1 MRKLIVLPGCLG
13 LGGTT
18 LSLSLMIKGFERCGA
33 AEQLRVLVQADTLL
47 EDYLRQADQGF
58 CLQVIEAH
66 SLPQFVKRS
75 LQWVSQQPNDWP
87 LLLENYTARQ
97 VLPVITAAAPALR
110 LSKRPV
116 YHIFRDQALSDNPL
130 GNWLRKLAFTCLS
143 PRVLCNS
150 RFTAEAV
157 NGRLGRV
164 QEILYP
170 PVDSS
175 QFNDRPSVV
184 PPPESLQPILQSGA
198 KVMLTPSRISEP
210 KQRNDKNLRA
220 LIPVLVQLKTTGYH
234 YHGVIIGQDLS
245 PGQRQTQALLDLAQ
259 DLGVSD
265 RLTILP
271 HTFSIQDYYKHAD
284 VVVTLAPREPFGR
297 TVVEA
302 IASGVPVVGS
312 QTGGVGEI
320 LRSFAPEW
328 TVDPNDPVAA
338 AQAIVGT
345 ATAPQN
351 NLLTQG
357 QRWVEEQCS
366 AANYASRVM
375 TITGLQP
382 ARLSQCFANAPSE
395 QMLLKD

>member
-33 AEQLRVLVQADTLL
+33 AEQLCVLVQADTLL
-47 EDYLRQADQGF
+47 EDYLQQADQGF
-58 CLQVIEAH
+58 CLQVIEAR

-75 LQWVSQQPNDWP
+75 LGWVSQQPSDWP

-97 VLPVITAAAPALR
+97 VLPIITAAAPALR
-110 LSKRPV
+110 LSQRPV
-116 YHIFRDQALSDNPL
+116 YHIFRDQALSYNPL

-150 RFTAEAV
+150 QFTAEAV

-170 PVDSS
+170 PVDS
-175 QFNDRPSVV
+175 QFNERPPVGS
-184 PPPESLQPILQSGA
+184 PPEGLQPILQSGA
-198 KVMLTPSRISEP
+198 RVMLTPSRISEP
-210 KQRNDKNLRA
+210 NQRNDKNLRA
-220 LIPVLVQLKTTGYH
+220 LIPVLAQLKTTGYH

-245 PGQRQTQALLDLAQ
+245 PGQVQTQALLDLAQ

-271 HTFSIQDYYKHAD
+271 PTFSIQDYYKYAD

-320 LRSFAPEW
+320 LRNFAPEW
-328 TVDPNDPVAA
+328 TVEPNDPVAA
-338 AQAIVGT
+338 AQAIIRI
-345 ATAPQN
+345 AAAPQN

-357 QRWVEEQCS
+357 KRWVEEQCS
-366 AANYASRVM
+366 AANYADRVM
-375 TITGLQP
+375 SITGLQP
-382 ARLSQCFANAPSE
+382 ARLSKYLATAPSE